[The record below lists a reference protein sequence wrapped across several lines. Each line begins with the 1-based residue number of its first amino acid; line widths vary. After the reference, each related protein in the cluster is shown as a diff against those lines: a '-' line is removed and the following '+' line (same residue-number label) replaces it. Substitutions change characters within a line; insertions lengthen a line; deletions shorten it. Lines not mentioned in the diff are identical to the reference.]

1 MKQNLGLLKY
11 FSITIVIVVLFPAS
25 CEWLFCL
32 AHAYECVLDTQDAW
46 EQLWGEVS
54 QASIPQSII
63 SQHPARRAGRE
74 QGWCFS
80 PRIDREA
87 AAIDRSEGIPWKD
100 RVGMEYGQ
108 EQTVPQPSVGATP
121 SQDLLHWS
129 ELPLSTATK
138 SWAGRGNCRTCQCP
152 PEPLSSFISL
162 QILYSQQM
170 GKNHF
175 YWAIVLYF
183 RWPFSNQTSLPR

>member
-1 MKQNLGLLKY
+1 M
-11 FSITIVIVVLFPAS
+11 LFPALS
-25 CEWLFCL
+25 EWWFCL
-32 AHAYECVLDTQDAW
+32 AHAYQCVLDTQDVW

-63 SQHPARRAGRE
+63 PQHPARRAGRE

-80 PRIDREA
+80 PGIDREA
-87 AAIDRSEGIPWKD
+87 AGMDRSEGMPWKD
-100 RVGMEYGQ
+100 RVGMENGQ
-108 EQTVPQPSVGATP
+108 EQTVLQPSVGGTAIT

-129 ELPLSTATK
+129 GLPLSTATK

-170 GKNHF
+170 GEKHF
-175 YWAIVLYF
+175 YQAIVLYF
-183 RWPFSNQTSLPR
+183 RWLFSSQTSLPR